1 MFIESFQKHHKYKG
15 WFYYRE
21 RRVFLRWDDLM
32 RVYEDPKWFYVL
44 VVYSPGLPEK
54 EDPADGSFRMGKES
68 NEERLKKF
76 MARTPREVVKEIG
89 NRENNK
95 KQYKRIDILATKES
109 NEVYK

>member
-76 MARTPREVVKEIG
+76 MARTSKEVVKEIG

-95 KQYKRIDILATKES
+95 KQYKRIDILATKE
-109 NEVYK
+109 

>member
-1 MFIESFQKHHKYKG
+1 
-15 WFYYRE
+15 
-21 RRVFLRWDDLM
+21 M

-44 VVYSPGLPEK
+44 IVYSPGLPEK

>member
-1 MFIESFQKHHKYKG
+1 
-15 WFYYRE
+15 
-21 RRVFLRWDDLM
+21 M

-76 MARTPREVVKEIG
+76 MARTPREVVKEI
-89 NRENNK
+89 K
-95 KQYKRIDILATKES
+95 KRKE
-109 NEVYK
+109 

>member
-1 MFIESFQKHHKYKG
+1 MFIESPQKHHKYKG

-32 RVYEDPKWFYVL
+32 RVYEDPKYVL

-54 EDPADGSFRMGKES
+54 EEEDPIDSFRMGKES

-76 MARTPREVVKEIG
+76 MARTPREIVKEIK
-89 NRENNK
+89 NR
-95 KQYKRIDILATKES
+95 KE
-109 NEVYK
+109 